1 MVPTYIV
8 SSSLCVFEKA
18 INVKKRLSINAE
30 LLHMFLSTIISLIG
44 TDFYQFVLQMSA
56 EMQAFIRTFVRIYV
70 TT

>member
-8 SSSLCVFEKA
+8 SSSLCVFEKGNKCKEKTFD
-18 INVKKRLSINAE
+18 I
-30 LLHMFLSTIISLIG
+30 LHRFLSTIISLIG